1 MGLTRD
7 EMLKIYAQDA
17 YAGVHPDDRST
28 LKETVKKALQE
39 ETVFSARVRFFNKK
53 KGYLY
58 YQAFYRVTKDSC
70 GNLYVNGYYAEI
82 TKEIELE
89 ERRKELLDNLPC
101 GAAVFEI
108 KNDRLIAKHINQSY
122 MKQVGRSETE
132 IYTDNAIM
140 AIYPEDRERLL
151 KALDDAI
158 MKQTDMTCDF
168 RVLCGDGS
176 YLPMH
181 VVGKLEQSE
190 DGSMSAY
197 VTYIPISEETM
208 SVKRSS

>member
-1 MGLTRD
+1 
-7 EMLKIYAQDA
+7 
-17 YAGVHPDDRST
+17 
-28 LKETVKKALQE
+28 
-39 ETVFSARVRFFNKK
+39 
-53 KGYLY
+53 
-58 YQAFYRVTKDSC
+58 
-70 GNLYVNGYYAEI
+70 
-82 TKEIELE
+82 
-89 ERRKELLDNLPC
+89 
-101 GAAVFEI
+101 
-108 KNDRLIAKHINQSY
+108 

-208 SVKRSS
+208 SVNVALEHWRNAEKLAQEVNEQLMFLNDISRYLLIVEDPDAAIQRSLQKVMEHFDSERAYLFELDDEREVSVNTYEICAPGIVSQKENLQAVPYKSQNYALEEFRSGKKKIY